1 MRMVEEAPEWSG
13 SARLD
18 CVTEAMR
25 MKRKLL
31 RAGQPLTRIAKK
43 GEEEAGEGS
52 ESWKVGRRK
61 IGGGRNILRRYK
73 G

>member
-1 MRMVEEAPEWSG
+1 MVEEAPEWSG

-43 GEEEAGEGS
+43 REEEAGDGS
-52 ESWKVGRRK
+52 ESWKVK
-61 IGGGRNILRRYK
+61 S
-73 G
+73 